1 MTFLSTVVIFGFMKH
16 AHWILFSGLLW
27 LAMGLFL
34 LTKGFNLLTL
44 HAGKSGVVMWLVFAF
59 LIGYM
64 KGRFVF
70 SKTVTRITRRI
81 LSLPLP
87 ISFSKVYPP
96 AYWMLIGAMGFL
108 GMIFRYL
115 SPEIRGFADVAVG
128 SALFYGSLLYF
139 QSAYQTASQQ
149 G

>member
-1 MTFLSTVVIFGFMKH
+1 MTFLSTLVMMWIMKH

-44 HAGKSGVVMWLVFAF
+44 HAGKSGVVMLLVLAF

-70 SKTVTRITRRI
+70 AKTVNRITKRI

-87 ISFSKVYPP
+87 ISFAKVYPP
-96 AYWMLIGAMGFL
+96 IYWVLIGSMGLL
-108 GMIFRYL
+108 GMVFRYL
-115 SPEIRGFADVAVG
+115 SPEVRGFADVAVG
-128 SALFYGSLLYF
+128 SALFYGALLYF
-139 QSAYQTASQQ
+139 QAAYQTASQQ
-149 G
+149 S